1 MASVNAPR
9 GLVLARKN
17 GSGSNSTGVTT
28 IPVGDNISPIVPSA
42 ALPSNIFTG
51 DPITIYGTGTITA
64 TSVAKTNLKSAGV
77 FQGCNYVDSDGNQ
90 KFSRHWV
97 GGTTATDVELH
108 VCTDPAQTYFIQ
120 ADGVVTAADGIGAG
134 IWNCPWTAGAG
145 STKTG
150 NSGYEM
156 DADGN
161 VLTPAAGNMRVL
173 RRAPWDTATSSSAGE
188 TDGFPWYEVR
198 LNLHADSYIGATVS
212 ATVAA

>member
-120 ADGVVTAADGIGAG
+120 ADAPVTAANGFGAG
-134 IWNCPWTAGAG
+134 VHNGAWTAGAG

-150 NSGYEM
+150 NSGYEL
-156 DADGN
+156 AAATP
-161 VLTPAAGNMRVL
+161 VLTPAAGNMRVI

-188 TDGFPWYEVR
+188 TDNFPWYEVR
-198 LNLHADSYIGATVS
+198 LNLHFDNYIGATVS